1 MAVRVEHHDVDWRGQ
16 TCYCRAVL
24 NATLVPGEDRLRCST
39 CGQPIRR
46 TGSAAWHLRWLQL
59 YGLLLGAI
67 DQDADDTASGTTQEI
82 TGNNRQRYTIFTSV
96 PSWGH
101 GGEDDPPKMEV
112 LFKAT
117 PHGTVIKGL
126 LESDRVPPWMK
137 VQVQENG
144 SSRSGDV
151 VEALEWMLPDAKT
164 AAESIVV
171 MLDWY
176 SGHLTPEVQEVISRK
191 GHVLMFHGGGCT
203 PFTQINDT
211 HLHASLSKSLI
222 QFENDGASTSE
233 TRERPARAHL

>member
-1 MAVRVEHHDVDWRGQ
+1 MAVRVEHDVDWRGQ
-16 TCYCRAVL
+16 TCTCLAVL

-82 TGNNRQRYTIFTSV
+82 TGNNRQRYTLFTTV

-126 LESDRVPPWMK
+126 LESDRVPPLMK

-144 SSRSGDV
+144 SYRSGDV

-176 SGHLTPEVQEVISRK
+176 GAHLTPEVQEVISRK
-191 GHVLMFHGGGCT
+191 GHVLMLHGGGCT
-203 PFTQINDT
+203 PFTQISDT
-211 HLHASLSKSLI
+211 HLHASLS
-222 QFENDGASTSE
+222 
-233 TRERPARAHL
+233 RV